1 MKRDIRETGDV
12 PHKVIGHLATEKK
25 KTVFAVCLILVMVLM
40 WVRVLSNNKPEAA
53 AGASTAQRE
62 DAADQSG
69 TRVTISCVDLP
80 STPGRHDVIARDF
93 FTSNAWR
100 IGSGDEQVTSTSE
113 TEVRDISAQGDAEVI
128 ALLAEKLKLEAI
140 VWGERPR
147 VFINGQLLSVGDA
160 LVVKDASRAYQCEV
174 VAIQEK
180 KVSIECGTVSLK
192 LELERFLEVTDQ

>member
-1 MKRDIRETGDV
+1 MKRDDKKTGDV
-12 PHKVIGHLATEKK
+12 PHKIIGHLATEKK
-25 KTVFAVCLILVMVLM
+25 KTVFAVCLILVMALM

-53 AGASTAQRE
+53 AGASTTQQE

-69 TRVTISCVDLP
+69 TRVTVSYVELP
-80 STPGRHDVIARDF
+80 SSPGRHDVIARDF

-100 IGSGDEQVTSTSE
+100 TDSGDEQVTSMSG
-113 TEVRDISAQGDAEVI
+113 TEVRDLSAHGDAEVI

-147 VFINGQLLSVGDA
+147 ACINGQVLSVGDR
-160 LVVKDASRAYQCEV
+160 LVVRDASRTYQCEV
-174 VAIQEK
+174 VEIQEK

-192 LELERFLEVTDQ
+192 LELERFLEVTD